1 MTEPS
6 QYSYA
11 GQWGPEDIEFPDG
24 SSTAGVQ
31 VAITDVN
38 SVPIKLYTNQNKTAQ
53 MPNPTEVDA
62 RGNLSFFAD
71 PGVYRMH
78 VMGAIFPITVQ
89 VNPNEPIELPAF
101 EGVAWWYGEGPP
113 DVVVGSKA
121 GDLYMDLQTGM
132 IYELE

>member
-1 MTEPS
+1 MTEPDRF
-6 QYSYA
+6 SYA

-24 SSTAGVQ
+24 TTTAGVQ
-31 VAITDVN
+31 VAITDQN
-38 SVPIKLYTNQNKTAQ
+38 SVLIPLYSDQHKAVQ
-53 MPNPTEVDA
+53 VGNPTEVDA

-78 VMGAIFPITVQ
+78 VMGTIFPIIVA
-89 VNPNEPIELPAF
+89 VNPNEPVELPAF

-113 DVVVGSKA
+113 DVVIGSKA
-121 GDLYMDLQTGM
+121 GDLYMDLMTGM